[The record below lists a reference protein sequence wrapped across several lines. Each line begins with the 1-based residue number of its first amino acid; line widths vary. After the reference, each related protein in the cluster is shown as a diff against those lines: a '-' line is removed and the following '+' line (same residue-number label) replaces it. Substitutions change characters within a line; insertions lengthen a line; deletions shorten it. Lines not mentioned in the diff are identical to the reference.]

1 MTAHP
6 HSRVESAIGAIARGE
21 CVVVADDVER
31 ENEGDLILAAEVAT
45 PEKLAFLIRHTS
57 GVICVAMS
65 GERLDALELPQMVA
79 QNTDSHRT
87 AFTVSVDLKHGT
99 TTGISAF
106 DRSRTIRALAGTGSG
121 PSDFSRPGHVFPL
134 RAKAGGVLQRPG
146 HTEAAAD
153 FARLAGFQ
161 PAGVLCE
168 IVNDDGTMARGAEL
182 QAFARTH
189 GLQFV
194 TIAELIAWRR
204 RHEVLLTRTATARMP
219 TRHGA
224 FTAHTYRSTLDGSE
238 HLVLVKGTV
247 DGAKNVLTRVHS
259 ECLTG
264 DILGSLRCD
273 CGQQFELALQKIES
287 EGAGVVIYLRGHEG
301 RGIGLSHKLQAYA
314 LQDGGRDT
322 VEANLDLGLPVDARR
337 YDVAGQI
344 LKNLGVG
351 SVRLMSNNPAKFT
364 ELEECGLEIT
374 GRVPL
379 LTQPNS
385 ESLPYLFTKQNKMG
399 HKLNL
404 PFLVA

>member
-1 MTAHP
+1 
-6 HSRVESAIGAIARGE
+6 
-21 CVVVADDVER
+21 
-31 ENEGDLILAAEVAT
+31 
-45 PEKLAFLIRHTS
+45 
-57 GVICVAMS
+57 
-65 GERLDALELPQMVA
+65 
-79 QNTDSHRT
+79 
-87 AFTVSVDLKHGT
+87 
-99 TTGISAF
+99 
-106 DRSRTIRALAGTGSG
+106 
-121 PSDFSRPGHVFPL
+121 
-134 RAKAGGVLQRPG
+134 
-146 HTEAAAD
+146 
-153 FARLAGFQ
+153 
-161 PAGVLCE
+161 
-168 IVNDDGTMARGAEL
+168 
-182 QAFARTH
+182 
-189 GLQFV
+189 
-194 TIAELIAWRR
+194 
-204 RHEVLLTRTATARMP
+204 
-219 TRHGA
+219 
-224 FTAHTYRSTLDGSE
+224 
-238 HLVLVKGTV
+238 
-247 DGAKNVLTRVHS
+247 VLTRVHS